1 MPLFGTLQWL
11 MTCFLYFHLNAFW
24 KMPFEIIEQ
33 KVWGFEHFSID
44 GLFIYLFLNGLI
56 DDLGLVYIY
65 IYIYIIS
72 PLVCITLIQTTG
84 LIVIWKEVPNFCG
97 IQHLGYR
104 ILLGLFSTNNIIW
117 CSQHNIYKRKC

>member
-1 MPLFGTLQWL
+1 MPLFGTLQWW

-65 IYIYIIS
+65 IY
-72 PLVCITLIQTTG
+72 
-84 LIVIWKEVPNFCG
+84 N
-97 IQHLGYR
+97 
-104 ILLGLFSTNNIIW
+104 
-117 CSQHNIYKRKC
+117 